1 MFAILCGMTTTTL
14 PVRNSMNRSPLRLG
28 FLLTVLVL
36 AVAWLAPLQLANA
49 QCPQICDSNL
59 ANTALGVNALPGDT
73 GQGNTAIGWSALD
86 SNMAGIFNTAIGSGA
101 LNYNTIGNFNT
112 ASGDQALLFN
122 TTGDH
127 NTAIGFNALMNN

>member
-1 MFAILCGMTTTTL
+1 MFAILCGMKRTTL
-14 PVRNSMNRSPLRLG
+14 QLRNLMNRSPLRLG

-73 GQGNTAIGWSALD
+73 GQGNTATGYDALVF
-86 SNMAGIFNTAIGSGA
+86 NTTGIFNTAIGGGA
-101 LNYNTIGNFNT
+101 LNFNTTGSFNT

-122 TTGDH
+122 TTGS
-127 NTAIGFNALMNN
+127 